1 MKTEIWI
8 KHTAEERRIERRA
21 ELSTPIEDRWE
32 LNRHGVN
39 VPAFETPHGVLLA
52 STRSLGDGGTQ
63 KLDLLP
69 Q

>member
-32 LNRHGVN
+32 LNRHGIN
-39 VPAFETPHGVLLA
+39 VPAFETQHGVPTT